1 LAYLCDTND
10 QNENDRDQELAD
22 VGSFG
27 TPLQVIAT
35 PTNDNGDTDQRQW
48 RHHCQNMNVASSI
61 TKSLARSIPEEED
74 SS

>member
-35 PTNDNGDTDQRQW
+35 PTNDNGDTNQRQW
-48 RHHCQNMNVASSI
+48 RHQPTTMATPTNDNGDTIVR
-61 TKSLARSIPEEED
+61 T
-74 SS
+74 